1 MRAGSTLGLSMLAL
15 ATMLAAQPADA
26 ASPACATRNNNTV
39 KNLLECVTLDGVRAH
54 QAALQAIA
62 DANNG
67 IRTSGTPGYDASAA
81 YVKGKLEAAGYQVT
95 VQEFQF
101 QTFIQLSP
109 TILEQ
114 MTPPP
119 AGPIANTI
127 FSYSGSGDVTASVTA
142 LPAPPADASPGCDAA
157 DFAGFP
163 AGNIAL
169 ISRGACTFALKATN
183 AYNAGAVGVV
193 IYNNAAGGLNG
204 TLGADFILDIGVT
217 SVIQGVGQQLAATS
231 GLGLRLKTDT
241 FRGLATTSNV
251 LAESRF
257 GNASNVVMVGAHL
270 DSVDEGPGIQDNGSG
285 SAAILE
291 AALQMKNVRPRNK
304 VRFAWW
310 GAEESGLV
318 GSDYYVDNLSDAEL
332 ANIALYLN
340 FDMIGS
346 PNHVYFVYD
355 GDGSAFGLAGPA
367 GSGEIEKL
375 FQSFYTARGEQFLP
389 TEINFRSDYA
399 AFFDSGI
406 PFGGL
411 FTGAEGIKTPG
422 EAVIWGGTA
431 GEQYDPC
438 YHLACDTFDNIN
450 LEALDVNADA
460 VAFATLQYAMNTQA
474 VNGVR
479 GKGNFK
485 DKQKQVAA
493 AVAKAEYW
501 GTKQIR

>member
-1 MRAGSTLGLSMLAL
+1 MRATTSLGLSLIAL
-15 ATMLAAQPADA
+15 ATLLAAQPATA

-62 DANNG
+62 DANGG
-67 IRTSGTPGYDASAA
+67 IRTSGTPGYDASVA
-81 YVKGKLEAAGYQVT
+81 YVKSKLEAAGYTVT
-95 VQEFQF
+95 IQPFQF
-101 QTFIQLSP
+101 QAFIQLSP
-109 TILEQ
+109 SLLEQ
-114 MTPPP
+114 VSPPP
-119 AGPIANTI
+119 AGPIANSI
-127 FSYSGSGDVTASVTA
+127 FSYSGSGDVTAAVTA
-142 LPAPPADASPGCDAA
+142 ITAADPTPGCEAA

-163 AGNIAL
+163 AGHIAL
-169 ISRGACTFALKATN
+169 ISRGACTFAIKATN
-183 AYNAGAVGVV
+183 AYNAGAAGVV
-193 IYNNAAGGLNG
+193 IYDNQEGVLNG
-204 TLGADFILDIGVT
+204 TLGNVFTLDIPVT
-217 SVIQGVGQQLAATS
+217 SVTQTVGEQLAATP
-231 GLGLRLKTDT
+231 GLILRLKTDT
-241 FRGLATTSNV
+241 FRGEATSSNI

-257 GNASNVVMVGAHL
+257 GDASNVVMVGAHL

-291 AALQMKNVRPRNK
+291 VALQMQKVRPRNK

-310 GAEESGLV
+310 GAEEFGLV
-318 GSDYYVDNLSDAEL
+318 GSDHYVDNLSDTERTK
-332 ANIALYLN
+332 IALYLN

-367 GSGEIEKL
+367 GSGAIEKL
-375 FQSFYTARGEQFLP
+375 FQSFYTTRKLPYEP
-389 TEINFRSDYA
+389 TEIDNRSDYA
-399 AFFDSGI
+399 AFFESGI
-406 PFGGL
+406 PVGGL
-411 FTGAEGIKTPG
+411 FTGAEDIKTP
-422 EAVIWGGTA
+422 AQAALFGGTA
-431 GEQYDPC
+431 GIAYDPC

-460 VAFATLQYAMNTQA
+460 VAQATLHYAMNTQA

-493 AVAKAEYW
+493 AVAKAEYR
-501 GTKQIR
+501 GSKQIR